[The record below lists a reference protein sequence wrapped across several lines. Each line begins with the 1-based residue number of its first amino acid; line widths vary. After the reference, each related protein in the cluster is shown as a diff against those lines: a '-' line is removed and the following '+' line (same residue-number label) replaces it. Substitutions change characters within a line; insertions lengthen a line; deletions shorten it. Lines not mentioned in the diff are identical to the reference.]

1 MAASP
6 SESVLPLPAS
16 GAQPP
21 ALPHGSGLR
30 SAGRSTAASRAQGRE
45 SGRIL
50 HLPPGPPGPSRRA
63 MERAYAASCRAAS
76 APVRATAA
84 SSAAAPA
91 APRRRTKRLK
101 GGGDR
106 DGGRGLGTSG
116 SWNPALR
123 QGKASGRTKKDDCRH
138 CARPGPHSAAR
149 RPEEARQT
157 DLLKV
162 LRGIKHSPHHTVNVS
177 TMPT

>member
-1 MAASP
+1 M
-6 SESVLPLPAS
+6 LPLPAS

-30 SAGRSTAASRAQGRE
+30 AASRSTAASRAQGRE

-63 MERAYAASCRAAS
+63 MERAYAASCRAPLLPS
-76 APVRATAA
+76 GPQQL
-84 SSAAAPA
+84 
-91 APRRRTKRLK
+91 PRRRHRRHPDGGRRELK
-101 GGGDR
+101 GGSDR

-123 QGKASGRTKKDDCRH
+123 QGKASGRTKKDDSRH